1 MDLNIYNYL
10 RINLVDMVMILIS
23 TTLIVLIA
31 KKFFWNI
38 IQDYLEKR
46 KAYIQSQLD
55 EAALNNQES
64 ERLKTAAEQEL
75 NTLKSEAKE
84 ILSTAQQN
92 AKKEAELI
100 VAEAKDSAA
109 LIKNKAQNDIEQE
122 KRQVMK
128 QIKEEMSEIAL
139 MAASKVVEKELD
151 DELHRKYVQEF
162 INEAGD
168 QKWQA

>member
-23 TTLIVLIA
+23 TALIVLIA

-38 IQDYLEKR
+38 VQDYLEKR
-46 KAYIQSQLD
+46 RAYIQSQLD

-64 ERLKTAAEQEL
+64 ERLKSEAEKEL
-75 NTLKSEAKE
+75 DTLKNQAKG
-84 ILSTAQQN
+84 ILSTAQEN

-100 VAEAKDSAA
+100 VAEAKDSATQ
-109 LIKNKAQNDIEQE
+109 IKTKAQNDIEQE

-128 QIKEEMSEIAL
+128 QMKEEMSEIAL

-151 DELHRKYVQEF
+151 DELHRKAIQQF
-162 INEAGD
+162 IDEAGD
-168 QKWQA
+168 PKWLA